1 MASNDA
7 QIGKVSFDDIY
18 DQPDPRAFFRTLWGF
33 DYQIPEHGRETF
45 AFLARALRDHRD
57 HRSFSVLD
65 LCCSYGINAALL
77 NHDVSL
83 ADLFARYASA
93 EVEGLTSDEL
103 IAADR
108 SFYAERRH
116 DPLSIIGLDAA
127 PNAIDFAVATG
138 LLAAGSS
145 ENLEEHDPSEELK
158 NHLADVGL
166 ITVTGGIGYI
176 TEVTF
181 DRLLGSATVADPPWI
196 AAFTLRWV
204 DMEPIR
210 TVLGRHGYRLEQLRG
225 RTFRQRRFADDRER
239 DHALAHLRRLGIDP
253 DGVET
258 DGYHHAELYVARPQA
273 DADAVPVNELLA
285 PIL

>member
-1 MASNDA
+1 MASNDV
-7 QIGKVSFDDIY
+7 QTGKVSFDDIY
-18 DQPDPRAFFRTLWGF
+18 DQPDPRAFFRTLSGF
-33 DYQIPEHGRETF
+33 DYQIPDHGSEVF
-45 AFLARALRDHRD
+45 AFLARTLRDRRD
-57 HRSFSVLD
+57 RDAFSVLD

-77 NHDVSL
+77 NHEVSL
-83 ADLFARYASA
+83 ADLFARYTSA
-93 EVEGLTSDEL
+93 EVESLTSDEL

-108 SFYAERRH
+108 AFYAERRH
-116 DPLSIIGLDAA
+116 DPLPVIGLDAA

-138 LLAAGSS
+138 LLTAGSS
-145 ENLEEHDPSEELK
+145 ENLEDQDPSEELK
-158 NHLADVGL
+158 NHLGDVGL

-181 DRLLGSATVADPPWI
+181 DRVLGAATAEAPPWI

-210 TVLGRHGYRLEQLRG
+210 SMLARHGYRLEVLRG
-225 RTFRQRRFADDRER
+225 RTFQQRRFADDSER

-258 DGYHHAELYVARPQA
+258 DGYHHAELYLARPQA
-273 DADAVPVNELLA
+273 EADAVPVGELLS

>member
-1 MASNDA
+1 MASNDV
-7 QIGKVSFDDIY
+7 QTGKVSFDDIY
-18 DQPDPRAFFRTLWGF
+18 DQPDPRAFFRTLSGF
-33 DYQIPEHGRETF
+33 DYQIPEHGSAAF
-45 AFLARALRDHRD
+45 AFLARTLRTRRD
-57 HRSFSVLD
+57 RGPFSVLD

-83 ADLFARYASA
+83 ADLYARYASA
-93 EVEGLTSDEL
+93 EIEPLTSDEL
-103 IAADR
+103 ITADR
-108 SFYAERRH
+108 AFYAERRA
-116 DPLSIIGLDAA
+116 DPLPVIGLDAA
-127 PNAIDFAVATG
+127 PNAIAYAVETG

-158 NHLADVGL
+158 SHLVDVGL

-176 TEVTF
+176 TEATF
-181 DRLLGSATVADPPWI
+181 DRLLGSATVDDPPWI

-210 TVLGRHGYRLEQLRG
+210 SMLARHGYRLEVLRG

-239 DHALAHLRRLGIDP
+239 EHALAQLRRLGIDP
-253 DGVET
+253 DGVEA
-258 DGYHHAELYVARPQA
+258 DGYHHAELYLARPQA
-273 DADAVPVNELLA
+273 EADADPVDELLS

>member
-7 QIGKVSFDDIY
+7 QTGKVSFDDIY
-18 DQPDPRAFFRTLWGF
+18 DQPDPRAFFRTLSGF
-33 DYQIPEHGRETF
+33 DYQIPEHGREAF
-45 AFLARALRDHRD
+45 ALLARTLRDRRD
-57 HRSFSVLD
+57 RSSFSVLD

-93 EVEGLTSDEL
+93 EVEQLTSEQL
-103 IAADR
+103 VAADR
-108 SFYAERRH
+108 EFYAERRH
-116 DPLSIIGLDAA
+116 DPLPIIGLDAA
-127 PNAIDFAVATG
+127 PNAIDYAVAAG
-138 LLAAGSS
+138 LLTAGSS
-145 ENLEEHDPSEELK
+145 ENLEEDGPSEELK

-181 DRLLGSATVADPPWI
+181 DRLLGSTTVDDPPWI

-210 TVLGRHGYRLEQLRG
+210 AMLKRHGYRLERLRG

-239 DHALAHLRRLGIDP
+239 EAALAHLRRLGIDP
-253 DGVET
+253 EGVET

-273 DADAVPVNELLA
+273 EADAVPVDQLLA